1 MHFGYWTPVYG
12 GFLRNIKDEK
22 MPPTW
27 DTIKNIALEADR
39 LGYHTTLIP
48 ELYLN
53 DRKGIDAPSLEAWSL
68 TAAIL
73 AITDHLRVMTAIRP
87 GFHSPAVAAKRISTI
102 NSIAPGRLC
111 LNVVA
116 AWWAEEA
123 KQFGGIFPTHDERYE
138 QATEFVEVLTGT
150 LGESPFTYRGKHYT
164 AEDTIVEPKLDSEL
178 GIFAGGESAVGR
190 DAITNF
196 ANAYAMHGGTVDE
209 IAEKITAMNN
219 LRQTKH
225 RPPMQEFAMSAYVI
239 VRDTEREA
247 QQELERIT
255 TVDPHAPGYASFKE
269 FTQNSTLDLEISAR
283 EYAVGT
289 RGLRPQLVGTA
300 EQVAEKIRAYE
311 AVGLDL
317 LLIQSSPLPDELER
331 IATEVFPLVNAV
343 PAIA

>member
-1 MHFGYWTPVYG
+1 
-12 GFLRNIKDEK
+12 

-27 DTIKNIALEADR
+27 NTIKEIALKADR

-53 DRKGIDAPSLEAWSL
+53 DRKGIHAPSLEAWSL
-68 TAAIL
+68 TAAVL
-73 AITDHLRVMTAIRP
+73 AVTNQLRVMTAIRP
-87 GFHSPAVAAKRISTI
+87 GFHEPTVAAKRISTI
-102 NSIAPGRLC
+102 DSIAPGRLC

-123 KQFGGIFPTHDERYE
+123 KQFNGQFPAHDERYD
-138 QATEFVEVLTGT
+138 QATEFVEVLTGA
-150 LGESPFTYRGKHYT
+150 LQESPFTYEGTHFD
-164 AEDTIVEPKLDSEL
+164 AQGTIVEPKPESEL
-178 GIFAGGESAVGR
+178 GIFAGGESVVGR

-209 IAEKITAMNN
+209 VAEKITDMNN
-219 LRQTKH
+219 LRAEKNE
-225 RPPMQEFAMSAYVI
+225 PPMHEFAMSAYII

-247 QQELERIT
+247 EEELERIT
-255 TVDPHAPGYASFKE
+255 TVAPNAPGYASFKE
-269 FTQNSTLDLEISAR
+269 FTENSTLDLEISAR

-289 RGLRPQLVGTA
+289 RGLRPHLVGTA

-311 AVGLDL
+311 EVGLDL
-317 LLIQSSPLPDELER
+317 LLIQSSPMPDELER

-343 PAIA
+343 PSNV